1 MKEFSYITREKD
13 MEQASGGFYDV
24 LIIGGGITG
33 AGIANI
39 LSKNGISAI
48 LVEKSD
54 FGSGTSQGSSKLIH
68 GGLRYLQEREFRLVR
83 ELLKERN
90 YILSNVR
97 DSKKIKFNI
106 LIGESTW
113 KKSTIRTGL
122 FLYNLLGGK
131 LKIPRFHENRGK
143 YPSEFT
149 GYFEYEDGWCDDSRL
164 VIYNVVSAHEN
175 GAVCLNYSEFRSVE
189 KTGEHYLSTIYDS
202 IGKRSIRVTSRM
214 IINCAGPWAEKIA
227 QMTDTNPSLP
237 FKLSKGVHITV
248 SRSRFPM
255 DSGIAFMSKIDRRQ
269 MFIIPAGEVL
279 VIGTTDNLV
288 NDPEDFNPSG
298 DDIDYIIR
306 SAKQVIPDLDQKD
319 VLTSYAGI
327 RPLIGDSDDPGKIPR
342 DFVIK
347 TEGYIINVFG
357 GKLTNYR
364 AASRKVARIVSMK
377 FGMKFHIKEEPE
389 ISYQRPETADR
400 FVNEIRYE
408 CAVFPE
414 DIMRRREAFRIYRED
429 LGKSEEKAVNAA
441 FREIKK

>member
-13 MEQASGGFYDV
+13 IDQADGGFYDV

-113 KKSTIRTGL
+113 KRSTIRTGL

-131 LKIPRFHENRGK
+131 LKIPKFHENGGK
-143 YPSEFT
+143 YPSDFK

-164 VIYNVVSAHEN
+164 VIYNIVTAHEN
-175 GAVCLNYSEFRSVE
+175 GAICLNYSEFKSVE
-189 KTGEHYLSTIYDS
+189 KAGEHYLSSIYDS
-202 IGKRSIRVTSRM
+202 IGKRSIRVRSRM
-214 IINCAGPWAEKIA
+214 IINCAGPWAETIA
-227 QMTDTNPSLP
+227 KMTGTKSSLP
-237 FKLSKGVHITV
+237 FKLSKGVHIAV
-248 SRSRFPM
+248 SRSKFPM
-255 DSGIAFMSKIDRRQ
+255 DSGIAFMSQIDRRQ

-279 VIGTTDNLV
+279 IIGTTDNLV
-288 NDPEDFNPSG
+288 ENPNDFEPSM

-319 VLTSYAGI
+319 ILTSYAGI
-327 RPLIGDSDDPGKIPR
+327 RPLIGDADDPGKIPR

-347 TEGYIINVFG
+347 TDGYVINVFG

-364 AASRKVARIVSMK
+364 AASRKVAKIVSMK
-377 FGMKFHIKEEPE
+377 FGLRFHIKGMPE
-389 ISYQRPETADR
+389 ISYQRPESAER

-414 DIMRRREAFRIYRED
+414 DILRRREAFRIYRED
-429 LGKSEEKAVNAA
+429 LGKSEEKAVNSA